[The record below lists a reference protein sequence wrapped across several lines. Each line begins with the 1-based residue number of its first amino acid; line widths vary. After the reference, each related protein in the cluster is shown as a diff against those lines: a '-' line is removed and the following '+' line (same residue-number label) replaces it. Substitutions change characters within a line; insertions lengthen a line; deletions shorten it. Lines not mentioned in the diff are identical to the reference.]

1 MTSFYVKE
9 RLSDG
14 KVYLDAKD
22 VVTGEQL
29 LETLKAKDWGEAREL
44 LCTNGFEMY
53 EHKPGY
59 GYRVPA
65 GHRR

>member
-29 LETLKAKDWGEAREL
+29 LEVFEAADYGEAREL
-44 LCTNGFEMY
+44 LRHHGIDMY